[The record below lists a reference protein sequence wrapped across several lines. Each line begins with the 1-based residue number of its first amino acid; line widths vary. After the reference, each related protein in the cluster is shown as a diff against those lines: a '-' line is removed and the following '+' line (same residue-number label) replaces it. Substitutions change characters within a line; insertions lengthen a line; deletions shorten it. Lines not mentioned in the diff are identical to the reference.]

1 MSLTNILILVGFSL
15 SVFILSHFTRT
26 RIFRNLL
33 LVIFSTGV
41 VFWLQ
46 PALPIRGLD
55 FWIPIATIALVALG
69 WVLTSKPEE
78 RNSRASL
85 ITGAIVVGTVLVI
98 ALTRYLGMTGVI
110 TPSRPPQTA
119 VVVIVLAVIVFL
131 VFMGYAVTKM
141 GGLRTRPYKTIIPGS
156 FPYVVAI
163 VLLLGVLVALKLP
176 VLAEWLSGVLRLW
189 NGQSRDLASA
199 LDLRWLGFSY
209 IAFRLIHTLRDRQN
223 GRLPAMALD
232 EYFIYMLFFPAISAG
247 PIDRSERFIKDLRQ
261 PFIPTADALGGAS
274 KRLVI
279 GLLKKFV
286 AADVLAMIALNAVD
300 AAQVSSSGW
309 AWVLVYAYTFQIFFD
324 FSGYT
329 DIAIGM
335 GQLMGF
341 KLPENFN
348 APYLK
353 PNLTQFWNNWHMTL
367 TQWFRAYF
375 FNPLTRALRS
385 AKKPVPVWMVILIT
399 QLATMTLIGLWHGI
413 TLNFVLWGLWHGLG
427 MFIQNRW
434 SDWTKPLSARI
445 QQKPALNKAV
455 TVFTTLLTF
464 QFVALGWVWFAL
476 PSMDLSLRVFGCL
489 FGMGA

>member
-1 MSLTNILILVGFSL
+1 MSLINILILVGFSL
-15 SVFILSHFTRT
+15 AIFIFSKFNHTLKL
-26 RIFRNLL
+26 RNPLL
-33 LVIFSTGV
+33 LVLSTGV
-41 VFWLQ
+41 IFWLQ

-55 FWIPIATIALVALG
+55 FWLPVATLALVALG
-69 WVLTSKPEE
+69 WMLTSKPEE
-78 RNSRASL
+78 RNPRATL
-85 ITGAIVVGTVLVI
+85 ITGALVIGAVLVI
-98 ALTRYLGMTGVI
+98 ALTRYLGMTGII
-110 TPSRPPQTA
+110 TPSRPPQTLS
-119 VVVIVLAVIVFL
+119 VIVVLTAVAMVLFLSYILLKGKSSLPYIVGVTILL
-131 VFMGYAVTKM
+131 VIFA
-141 GGLRTRPYKTIIPGS
+141 
-156 FPYVVAI
+156 
-163 VLLLGVLVALKLP
+163 ALKLP
-176 VLAEWLSGVLRLW
+176 VLTEWVSGLLRLW
-189 NGQSRDLASA
+189 SGQSRELATA

-261 PFIPTADALGGAS
+261 PFIPSAEVLGAAS

-286 AADVLAMIALNAVD
+286 IADLLAMIALNAVN
-300 AAQVSSSGW
+300 AGQINSTGW
-309 AWVLVYAYTFQIFFD
+309 AWVLVYAYAFQIFFD

-329 DIAIGM
+329 DIAISM
-335 GQLMGF
+335 GLLIGI

-348 APYLK
+348 APYSK

-385 AKKPVPVWMVILIT
+385 SKKPVPVWAVILIT
-399 QLATMTLIGLWHGI
+399 QLTTMTLIGLWHGI
-413 TLNFVLWGLWHGLG
+413 TFNFVLWGLWHGLG
-427 MFIQNRW
+427 IFIQNRW

-445 QQKPALNKAV
+445 QQNPFLNKVV
-455 TVFTTLLTF
+455 TLFTTLLTF

-476 PSMDLSLRVFGCL
+476 PSTDLSLQVFGRL

>member
-1 MSLTNILILVGFSL
+1 MSLTNVLILVGFSFGIFLL
-15 SVFILSHFTRT
+15 SNFNRT
-26 RIFRNLL
+26 RSLRNPLL
-33 LVIFSTGV
+33 LILSTGV
-41 VFWLQ
+41 IFWLQ

-55 FWIPIATIALVALG
+55 FWLPLATLALVGFG
-69 WVLTSKPEE
+69 WLLTSKPEE
-78 RNSRASL
+78 RNLRVSL
-85 ITGAIVVGTVLVI
+85 VTGALVMGTVLVI
-98 ALTRYLGMTGVI
+98 ALTRYLSMSGVI
-110 TPSRPPQTA
+110 TPSRPPQTLS
-119 VVVIVLAVIVFL
+119 VVLTLTSIIFIIFVVYMVSR
-131 VFMGYAVTKM
+131 M
-141 GGLRTRPYKTIIPGS
+141 GGLRTRPYRIGNSGTIPT
-156 FPYVVAI
+156 VVGII
-163 VLLLGVLVALKLP
+163 VLLAIFVALKLP
-176 VLAEWLSGVLRLW
+176 VLTEWLSGLLRQW
-189 NGQSRDLASA
+189 NGQSRELASA

-223 GRLPAMALD
+223 ERLPAMALD

-247 PIDRSERFIKDLRQ
+247 PIDRSDRFIKDLRR
-261 PFIPTADALGGAS
+261 PFTATADVFGAAS

-286 AADVLAMIALNAVD
+286 AADLLAMIALNGTN
-300 AAQVSSSGW
+300 AAQITSTGW
-309 AWVLVYAYTFQIFFD
+309 AWVMVYAYAFQIFFD

-335 GQLMGF
+335 GLLMGI

-385 AKKPVPVWMVILIT
+385 GKKPTPVWLVILIT

-445 QQKPALNKAV
+445 QQKPALNKGV
-455 TVFTTLLTF
+455 TLFTTLLTF

-476 PSMDLSLRVFGCL
+476 PSMDLSLRVFGHL
-489 FGMGA
+489 FGMGV

>member
-1 MSLTNILILVGFSL
+1 MSLTNILILVGLSL
-15 SVFILSHFTRT
+15 AIFVISNFDRT
-26 RIFRNLL
+26 RALRKPLL
-33 LVIFSTGV
+33 LIISTGV
-41 VFWLQ
+41 IFWLQ

-55 FWIPIATIALVALG
+55 FWLPLATLALVGLG
-69 WVLTSKPEE
+69 WLLTSKPEE

-85 ITGAIVVGTVLVI
+85 VTGALVAAVVLVI
-98 ALTRYLGMTGVI
+98 DLTRYLGMTGVI
-110 TPSRPPQTA
+110 TPSRPPQTLN
-119 VVVIVLAVIVFL
+119 VIVVLTAVAIITFFLYKIIRVKSSFPYIIGIVFL
-131 VFMGYAVTKM
+131 
-141 GGLRTRPYKTIIPGS
+141 L
-156 FPYVVAI
+156 AI
-163 VLLLGVLVALKLP
+163 FVALKLP
-176 VLAEWLSGVLRLW
+176 VLTEWLSGMLRLW
-189 NGQSRDLASA
+189 NGQSRELASA

-261 PFIPTADALGGAS
+261 PFIPSADVLGASS
-274 KRLVI
+274 KRLVV
-279 GLLKKFV
+279 GLIKKFV
-286 AADVLAMIALNAVD
+286 AADLLAMIALNTAN
-300 AAQVSSSGW
+300 ALQVTSTGW

-335 GQLMGF
+335 GLLMGI

-375 FNPLTRALRS
+375 FNPVTRALRA
-385 AKKPVPVWMVILIT
+385 AKKPTPVWMVILIT
-399 QLATMTLIGLWHGI
+399 QVATMTLIGLWHGI

-427 MFIQNRW
+427 LFIQNRW

-445 QQKPALNKAV
+445 QEKPVLNKTV

-476 PSMDLSLRVFGCL
+476 PSMDLSLRVFGRL

>member
-1 MSLTNILILVGFSL
+1 MSLINILILVGFSL
-15 SVFILSHFTRT
+15 AIFIFSKFNHTLKL
-26 RIFRNLL
+26 RNPLL
-33 LVIFSTGV
+33 LVLSTGV
-41 VFWLQ
+41 IFWLQ

-55 FWIPIATIALVALG
+55 FWLPVATLALVALG
-69 WVLTSKPEE
+69 WMLTSKPEE
-78 RNSRASL
+78 RNPRATL
-85 ITGAIVVGTVLVI
+85 ITGALVIGAVLVI
-98 ALTRYLGMTGVI
+98 AFTRYFSMTGII
-110 TPSRPPQTA
+110 TPSRPPQTLS
-119 VVVIVLAVIVFL
+119 VIVVLTAVAMVLFLSYILLKGKSSLPYIV
-131 VFMGYAVTKM
+131 GVT
-141 GGLRTRPYKTIIPGS
+141 
-156 FPYVVAI
+156 
-163 VLLLGVLVALKLP
+163 VLLVIFAALKLP
-176 VLAEWLSGVLRLW
+176 VLTEWVSGLLRLW
-189 NGQSRDLASA
+189 GGQSRELASA

-261 PFIPTADALGGAS
+261 PFIPSAEVLGAAS

-286 AADVLAMIALNAVD
+286 IADLLAMIALNAVN
-300 AAQVSSSGW
+300 AGQINSTGW
-309 AWVLVYAYTFQIFFD
+309 AWVLVYAYAFQIFFD

-329 DIAIGM
+329 DIAISM
-335 GQLMGF
+335 GLLIGI

-375 FNPLTRALRS
+375 FNPFTRALRS
-385 AKKPVPVWMVILIT
+385 SKNPVPVWAVILIT

-413 TLNFVLWGLWHGLG
+413 TINFVLWGLWHGLG
-427 MFIQNRW
+427 IFIQNRW

-445 QQKPALNKAV
+445 QQKPFLNKVV
-455 TVFTTLLTF
+455 TLFTILLTF

-476 PSMDLSLRVFGCL
+476 PSMDLSLQVFGRL
-489 FGMGA
+489 FGLGA